1 MHFLIIDDHPIIRQ
15 SLGLAL
21 RAHFP
26 EAGLTEADSAK
37 AAVARF
43 PEKKWAVILLDL
55 DLPDRSGIDLLRDA
69 RALAPASPVLVF
81 SGRNEAEYGRRVLA
95 AGAMG
100 FLSKMSTPAQIETAV
115 RRVLAGH
122 KHISPDLAEQLVGSP
137 SAAAV
142 LHEALSD
149 RELEVLRLIA
159 AGLSPTDAAAR
170 LGLSIKTVSTYRARI
185 LEKLGLRTT
194 ADLIR
199 YAVDHH
205 IAG

>member
-15 SLGLAL
+15 SLGVAL
-21 RAHFP
+21 RALFP
-26 EAGLTEADSAK
+26 GAELTEADSAK

-43 PEKKWAVILLDL
+43 AEKKWAVILLDL
-55 DLPDRSGIDLLRDA
+55 DLPDRSGLDLLRDA
-69 RALAPASPVLVF
+69 QSLAPGSPVLVF
-81 SGRNEAEYGRRVLA
+81 SGRNEVDYGRRVLA

-100 FLSKMSTPAQIETAV
+100 FLSKMSTPVQIETAV
-115 RRVLAGH
+115 RRVLAGR
-122 KHISPDLAEQLVGSP
+122 KHISPDLAEQLVGP
-137 SAAAV
+137 ARGAAR
-142 LHEALSD
+142 HEALSD
-149 RELEVLRLIA
+149 RELEVLRLCA
-159 AGLSPTDAAAR
+159 AGLSPTDIAAR
-170 LGLSIKTVSTYRARI
+170 LSLSIKTVSTYRARI

>member
-1 MHFLIIDDHPIIRQ
+1 MHFLVIDDHPIVRQ
-15 SLGLAL
+15 SLGLTL
-21 RAHFP
+21 RALFP
-26 EAGLTEADSAK
+26 GADLTEADSAK

-43 PEKKWAVILLDL
+43 PEKKWSVILLDL

-100 FLSKMSTPAQIETAV
+100 FLSKMSPPALIETAV

-122 KHISPDLAEQLVGSP
+122 KHISPDLAEQLIGTSP
-137 SAAAV
+137 KAAP
-142 LHEALSD
+142 HEALSD
-149 RELEVLRLIA
+149 RELEVLRLFA

-170 LGLSIKTVSTYRARI
+170 LNLSIKTVSTYRARI

-205 IAG
+205 IAS

>member
-15 SLGLAL
+15 SLGLVL
-21 RAHFP
+21 RALFP
-26 EAGLTEADSAK
+26 GAELCEADSAR

-43 PEKKWAVILLDL
+43 PEKKWSVILLDL
-55 DLPDRSGIDLLRDA
+55 DLPDRSGLDLLRDA
-69 RALAPASPVLVF
+69 RSLAPDSPVLVF

-95 AGAMG
+95 AGARG
-100 FLSKMSTPAQIETAV
+100 FLSKLSPPPQIETAV

-122 KHISPDLAEQLVGSP
+122 KHISPDLAEQLAGP
-137 SAAAV
+137 AAAAP
-142 LHEALSD
+142 HDALSD
-149 RELEVLRLIA
+149 RELEVLRLFA

-170 LGLSIKTVSTYRARI
+170 LNLSIKTVSTYRARL
-185 LEKLGLRTT
+185 LEKLALRTT

-205 IAG
+205 LAG

>member
-15 SLGLAL
+15 SLGLVL
-21 RAHFP
+21 RSLFP
-26 EAGLTEADSAK
+26 GAELCEADSAK
-37 AAVARF
+37 AAVNRF
-43 PEKKWAVILLDL
+43 AEKKWSVILLDL
-55 DLPDRSGIDLLRDA
+55 DLPDRSGLDLLRDA
-69 RALAPASPVLVF
+69 RSLAPASPVLVF

-122 KHISPDLAEQLVGSP
+122 KHISPDLAEQLVGP
-137 SAAAV
+137 APGAAP
-142 LHEALSD
+142 HEALSD
-149 RELEVLRLIA
+149 RELEVLRLFA
-159 AGLSPTDAAAR
+159 AGLSPTDTAAR
-170 LGLSIKTVSTYRARI
+170 LGISIKTISTYRARI

>member
-1 MHFLIIDDHPIIRQ
+1 MHFLIIDDHPLIRQ

-26 EAGLTEADSAK
+26 DAGLAEADSAK

-122 KHISPDLAEQLVGSP
+122 KHISPDLAEQLIGTSP
-137 SAAAV
+137 KAAP
-142 LHEALSD
+142 HEALSD
-149 RELEVLRLIA
+149 RELEVLRLFA

-170 LGLSIKTVSTYRARI
+170 LNLSIKTVSTYRARI

-205 IAG
+205 IAS